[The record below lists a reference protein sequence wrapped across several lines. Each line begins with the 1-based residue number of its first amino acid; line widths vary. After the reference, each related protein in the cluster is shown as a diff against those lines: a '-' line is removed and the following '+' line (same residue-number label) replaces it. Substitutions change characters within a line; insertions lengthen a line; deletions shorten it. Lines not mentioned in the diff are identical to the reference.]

1 MPIVTFHL
9 TDGVNS
15 TEAMQ
20 RLLVESSELYARVLD
35 SPMGRVRAF
44 VNLHPAALVAVAGE
58 LVSENPRNAPYFEFL
73 MLAGRPLGQRHDLM
87 HGFTDLVVEILGAP
101 RELVRGKAIVLDPDD
116 WAIAGVPAS
125 VRRAAEIAA
134 RAGAAGS
141 GSRA

>member
-20 RLLVESSELYARVLD
+20 RLLVESSHLYAEVLD
-35 SPMGRVRAF
+35 SPMERLRAF
-44 VNLHPAALVAVAGE
+44 ANLHPAELVAVAGE

-73 MLAGRPLGQRHDLM
+73 VLAGRPLQQRHDLM
-87 HGFTDLVVEILGAP
+87 RGFTDLVVEILGAP

-116 WAIAGVPAS
+116 WAIAGEPAS
-125 VRRAAEIAA
+125 VRRASEIAA
-134 RAGAAGS
+134 RAGAGA
-141 GSRA
+141 